1 MKNVLL
7 NLKVLWSCFSSLTLS
22 VCPSI
27 LPSTHQI
34 GTEQHLKIPLLLG
47 WHLRCQ
53 LARQQGALRTGY
65 VCVCETWDPEEN
77 PLFVASTLFP
87 FWIQGSALSQWP
99 LLGLTQLAAFLSI
112 ALAATTIKKKNPHV
126 RQEFW
131 CCLNYYQSI
140 KWLELGPKSCC
151 ISTDRLVSGYP
162 IMLCVTCGDAS
173 KTSQCEL
180 HITKALVK
188 SKPPVKCKN
197 LMKLPC
203 AICVFMLYVV

>member
-1 MKNVLL
+1 MSAGQAAGSTENRLCLRMRDLGPRREPTVRSLHTFPIL
-7 NLKVLWSCFSSLTLS
+7 N
-22 VCPSI
+22 
-27 LPSTHQI
+27 
-34 GTEQHLKIPLLLG
+34 
-47 WHLRCQ
+47 
-53 LARQQGALRTGY
+53 TGQ
-65 VCVCETWDPEEN
+65 CVIT
-77 PLFVASTLFP
+77 VASARP
-87 FWIQGSALSQWP
+87 DPASC
-99 LLGLTQLAAFLSI
+99 FLSI

-151 ISTDRLVSGYP
+151 ISTDRLVSGCP